1 LKKKRR
7 QDNMTKLLNPVV
19 TVAVVGHIQF
29 EDLQQLKQTLE
40 NISGFKIVFFKT
52 SSSKLWI
59 QEGEER

>member
-1 LKKKRR
+1 
-7 QDNMTKLLNPVV
+7 MTKLLNPVV